1 MTTSTLS
8 LNFISLWICTTLNTP
23 LQFIY
28 CTFYSIF
35 TTENTFWLICA
46 AVYKMLMTITLL
58 EKFTPLSSCIWLCWC
73 LSCCLSEI
81 YLFISANFNILTLI
95 WWSFTVLYRVFNL
108 FRFLVKHVI
117 NILSVNIQ
125 IFNFWWFLSLL
136 NHSLDHD
143 LYSSLPDIDWH
154 YNYYFQRKDFL

>member
-1 MTTSTLS
+1 MQLYIKCWWQS
-8 LNFISLWICTTLNTP
+8 LYWRNLLHCLLAFDYAYAYPVVFLGFICLF
-23 LQFIY
+23 Q
-28 CTFYSIF
+28 
-35 TTENTFWLICA
+35 LI
-46 AVYKMLMTITLL
+46 L
-58 EKFTPLSSCIWLCWC
+58 
-73 LSCCLSEI
+73 
-81 YLFISANFNILTLI
+81 ISTLI

-136 NHSLDHD
+136 HHSLDHD

-154 YNYYFQRKDFL
+154 YNYYFQRKDFFKESSFHIYCWHTTVQHYPKIEYKIGFFI